1 MVSHLRISNAHVDC
15 HHSTLNIS
23 DRPWRTVRFVPLRI
37 TARRGPFR
45 IAEYERE
52 MLMSPDSGCELRAPG
67 I

>member
-1 MVSHLRISNAHVDC
+1 MSTVTTPPLISVIALGVQH
-15 HHSTLNIS
+15 
-23 DRPWRTVRFVPLRI
+23 FVPLRI

-45 IAEYERE
+45 IVEYERE